1 MIDNQG
7 IMPDNKKL
15 TTNGENRSF
24 RMHPALL
31 WSVIQSQAGTPEKA
45 LLEAI
50 MNAVDAGATFCEVS
64 IDEKGYLVRD
74 DGRGFQSRTEIEEFF
89 ETFGT
94 PHKEGD
100 ATYGKFRMGRGQ
112 LFAFSTTVWRSG
124 AFSMA
129 VDIKNRGLS
138 YDLQSDLESTL
149 GCTIAGTWYER
160 VDLAEVIRIAHDLS
174 QLAQWMQ
181 ISILVNGKKINK
193 APAEQEWSMETDDAY
208 IATKSAGGLAVYNLG
223 ALVRIY
229 PPHQFGLSG
238 TIVSKNRL
246 QVNFARNDILLSEC
260 QVWKRI
266 RRELDKMC
274 GKLTKKK
281 TLYDFE
287 RDAIAHRFARGE
299 IPYAEVSSI
308 GLVKDVSGNKR
319 SLREL
324 ANAEKLC
331 VAPDQKDWTIG
342 ERVMN
347 QKLAFVLNSQTLHRF
362 NVETPQELVNLLKL
376 RTNISDADSRRIES
390 LQKVKEDLRC
400 QLDSMREAD
409 RKISVDNN
417 DEYRALADEQNEVY
431 LRIERIKDDYPY
443 RDTFDLIKVVE
454 LADVSAHISDRYE
467 LLEESSLSPH
477 QKAMLKALQQAS
489 EAIVRKINIRRY
501 KSLSKDEKQAIRMQ
515 RYGTKPS
522 YEIAQRRVIV
532 GKSDVA
538 EAWTDGESFIAVD
551 IEVISAVLKG
561 NRSVSALAA
570 LMTHEYCHVEPDIGG
585 HVHSPDFYELFHEYM
600 CDEWGMELVRY
611 FLLKGYAKGIAELG
625 KKPNAILAREIKSDT
640 KSMGDML
647 DQVEQMANAE
657 LQE

>member
-1 MIDNQG
+1 MTAIANQ
-7 IMPDNKKL
+7 
-15 TTNGENRSF
+15 TTSGENRSF

-45 LLEAI
+45 LLEAV

-124 AFSMA
+124 EFSMS

-138 YDLQSDLESTL
+138 YDLQSDLEPAP

-160 VDLAEVIRIAHDLS
+160 VDLVEVIRIGHDLS

-181 ISILVNGKKINK
+181 ISIFVNGIKINK
-193 APAEQEWSMETDDAY
+193 TPAEQEWSVETDDAY

-331 VAPDQKDWTIG
+331 LAPDQKDWTIG

-347 QKLAFVLNSQTLHRF
+347 QKLAFVVNSQTLHRF
-362 NVETPQELVNLLKL
+362 NVETPQELLELLKL
-376 RTNISDADSRRIES
+376 RTNISDADSRLIETLKNIKDELS
-390 LQKVKEDLRC
+390 S
-400 QLDSMREAD
+400 QLVAMRKAD
-409 RKISVDNN
+409 RKISCDNN
-417 DEYRALADEQNEVY
+417 EDYRDLSEEHNETY
-431 LRIERIKDDYPY
+431 WRIERIKDAYPC
-443 RDTFDLIKVVE
+443 RGTFDNLKVVE
-454 LADVSAHISDRYE
+454 LAEVSAHINDRYE
-467 LLEESSLSPH
+467 LLEESALSPH

-489 EAIVRKINIRRY
+489 EAITNKINIRRY
-501 KSLSKDEKQAIRMQ
+501 KSLSKEEQKAYQMQ
-515 RYGTKPS
+515 KYGTKRD
-522 YEIAQRRVIV
+522 YEISQRRVII

-538 EAWTDGESFIAVD
+538 EAWTDGESYIAVHID
-551 IEVISAVLKG
+551 VVSAVLKG
-561 NRSVSALAA
+561 DRSVSALAA
-570 LMTHEYCHVEPDIGG
+570 LMMHEYCHVEPDIGG

-600 CDEWGMELVRY
+600 CDEWGMELARY

-625 KKPNAILAREIKSDT
+625 KKPNAILGREIKSDS
-640 KSMGDML
+640 KSMGDL
-647 DQVEQMANAE
+647 YDQVEQISVSE
-657 LQE
+657 LQ